1 MYKGHTV
8 SVVIPALNEE
18 GAIGIVVEQLRAL
31 QHDGQAI
38 FDHIQVCDNGS
49 TDNTT
54 NVAKSAG
61 ASVVYQEI
69 SGYGIACLTALS
81 ALPLSDIVLF
91 VDGDDAC
98 FMEQSIALLDGIVK
112 GDDLAI
118 GSRNLGIIEPGA
130 LTQTQIF
137 GNWLSSHLIT
147 LFWGQKIT
155 DLGPF
160 RAIRSSAL
168 TTINMQDKT
177 FGWTVEMQVKAII
190 HGMKVSEYPV
200 DSKVRIG
207 ESKIS
212 GTIKGSI
219 RAGIGI
225 LSMIGKLYFQ
235 QSKLKKTVL
244 NKSEHSLQQS
254 NQQQNNLQQNNH
266 KSKDTE
272 LSHD

>member
-18 GAIGIVVEQLRAL
+18 NAIGIVVKQLCEL
-31 QHDGQAI
+31 HDFGQSVI
-38 FDHIQVCDNGS
+38 DHIVVCDNGS

-54 NVAKSAG
+54 DVAKNAG
-61 ASVVYQEI
+61 AQVVYQNTP
-69 SGYGIACLTALS
+69 GYGIACLTAMA
-81 ALPLSDIVLF
+81 ALPPSDIVLF
-91 VDGDDAC
+91 LDGDDAC
-98 FMEQSIALLDGIVK
+98 FVKQALPLLQGIIDGN
-112 GDDLAI
+112 DLTI

-130 LTQTQIF
+130 LTQPQLF

-168 TTINMQDKT
+168 DIIDMQDT
-177 FGWTVEMQVKAII
+177 SFGWTVEMQVKAII
-190 HGMKVSEYPV
+190 HGMKVAEFPV

-212 GTIKGSI
+212 GTLKGSVK
-219 RAGIGI
+219 AGIGI
-225 LSMIGKLYFQ
+225 LSMIGKLFLK
-235 QSKLKKTVL
+235 QSSLKKAA
-244 NKSEHSLQQS
+244 KAKGFAHE
-254 NQQQNNLQQNNH
+254 
-266 KSKDTE
+266 
-272 LSHD
+272 